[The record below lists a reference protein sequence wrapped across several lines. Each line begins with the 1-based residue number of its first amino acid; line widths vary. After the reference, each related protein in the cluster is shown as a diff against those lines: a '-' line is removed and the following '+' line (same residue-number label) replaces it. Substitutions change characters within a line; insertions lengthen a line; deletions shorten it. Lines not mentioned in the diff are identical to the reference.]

1 MAITLEEARP
11 TMDCPTTRVQRA
23 LSDLSAGRPVVLTG
37 TNPADDAHI
46 VLAAEKATVETIAFM
61 VRFGSG
67 LICAA
72 LPGTECDRLQLTR
85 MVGEDRDHSG
95 IEYTVSVD
103 AVGPGT
109 GISAADRA
117 RTLRMLS
124 DGSSAADAF
133 TRPGHVLPVR
143 TDPAGVLSRR
153 AAAEAAVDLAS
164 VAGLR
169 QAGTFTALVS
179 DDDPT
184 CISSSVEAQRFAAA
198 HGLGVVSIEDVV
210 TYRRMVESHLHT
222 QFTLVRETALGYVH
236 CVGYRSDVTDIEYVA
251 YSLNSSPGIATPI
264 VRLEIE
270 MDPAPHLTPDIATT
284 ALAAVAE
291 HGYGT
296 VIVARRRNGDVLLT
310 DVNADLVEVVRECG
324 YRSPILLNFSPD
336 ARTMMWH
343 FGMSISQSFD
353 SAPTDPGLPS
363 QYRADADPQST
374 YVVGTVVR
382 GDQRGRELG
391 FRTANLELED
401 SNSIAD
407 GVWAGRCTLPDGSVF
422 TAAISIGKRPTF
434 YGRSG
439 VRLLEAHLLDFSG
452 DLYGLTVTVQLEHWV
467 RGQAA
472 FASKE
477 ELIAALSA
485 DVVRTR
491 SLMHTIG

>member
-1 MAITLEEARP
+1 
-11 TMDCPTTRVQRA
+11 MDCPTTRVQRA

-37 TNPADDAHI
+37 TSPADDAHLI
-46 VLAAEKATVETIAFM
+46 LAAEKSTVESIAFM

-67 LICAA
+67 LVCAA
-72 LPGTECDRLQLTR
+72 LPGIECDRLQLTR

-124 DGSSAADAF
+124 DGSSAFDAF

-169 QAGTFTALVS
+169 RAGTFTALVS

-184 CISSSVEAQRFAAA
+184 RIADSGQAQRFAAT
-198 HGLGVVSIEDVV
+198 HGLGVVSIEDVA
-210 TYRRMVESHLHT
+210 TYRRMAETHLHT
-222 QFTLVRETALGYVH
+222 QFTMVQESPHGHVH
-236 CVGYRSDVTDIEYVA
+236 CVGYRSDVTGIDYVA
-251 YSLNSSPGIATPI
+251 YSLDSSPRATTP
-264 VRLEIE
+264 VVCLERE
-270 MDPAPHLTPDIATT
+270 VDPAPHLTPDIATS
-284 ALAAVAE
+284 ALATIAE
-291 HGYGT
+291 NGYGT
-296 VIVARRRNGDVLLT
+296 VIVARHHNGEVGLA

-324 YRSPILLNFSPD
+324 YRSPILHNFPPE

-343 FGMSISQSFD
+343 LGMSISSQSFATT
-353 SAPTDPGLPS
+353 STDPGVSSSHYLAE
-363 QYRADADPQST
+363 ADFPQSAH
-374 YVVGTVVR
+374 VVGTVVR

-391 FRTANLELED
+391 FRTANLELEE

-407 GVWAGRCTLPDGSVF
+407 GVWAGRCSLPDGSVF
-422 TAAISIGKRPTF
+422 TAAISIGRRPTF

-439 VRLLEAHLLDFSG
+439 VRLLEAHLLDFAG
-452 DLYGLTVTVQLEHWV
+452 DLYGLTVTVRLEHWM
-467 RGQAA
+467 RGQTA

-491 SLMHTIG
+491 SLMSTSG

>member
-1 MAITLEEARP
+1 
-11 TMDCPTTRVQRA
+11 MDCPTTRVQRA

-37 TNPADDAHI
+37 TNPANDAHL
-46 VLAAEKATVETIAFM
+46 VLAAEKATVESIAFM

-109 GISAADRA
+109 GISATDRA

-169 QAGTFTALVS
+169 RAGTFTALVS

-184 CISSSVEAQRFAAA
+184 RISSSGEAQRFAAD

-210 TYRRMVESHLHT
+210 TYRRMAESHLLT
-222 QFTLVRETALGYVH
+222 QFTLVRESTLGHVH
-236 CVGYRSDVTDIEYVA
+236 CVGYRSDVTDIDYVA
-251 YSLNSSPGIATPI
+251 YSLDSSPGVATPI
-264 VRLEIE
+264 VCLESE
-270 MDPAPHLTPDIATT
+270 SDPVPHLTPDIATT
-284 ALAAVAE
+284 ALTMVAE

-296 VIVARRRNGDVLLT
+296 VIVARRSNGGVLSA

-324 YRSPILLNFSPD
+324 YRSPILLNFSPE
-336 ARTMMWH
+336 ARTTMWH
-343 FGMSISQSFD
+343 FGMSISSQSFG
-353 SAPTDPGLPS
+353 SATTDPGLPS
-363 QYRADADPQST
+363 HYSADVDRQST
-374 YVVGTVVR
+374 HVVGRVVR

-407 GVWAGRCTLPDGSVF
+407 GVWAGRCTLPDGSIF
-422 TAAISIGKRPTF
+422 TAAISIGRRPTF

-439 VRLLEAHLLDFSG
+439 ARLLEAHLLDFSG

-491 SLMHTIG
+491 SLMHPVG